1 MGRSTREQARA
12 NRERV
17 LTEAARL
24 LNERGL
30 AGVGVAELM
39 AAAGLTHGG
48 FYVHFGSKEDAV
60 AAAAERAAH
69 DVAAQW
75 ASLGE
80 ARGAAHAEPGAS
92 GPGALGEIL
101 ARYLSAE
108 HRDAPGGGCTVAAL
122 GPELAR
128 LPAEHRARVAGGV
141 EAMVDALAATMP
153 GADPAERRRAA
164 LTALGTMIG
173 AVILA
178 RLGVG
183 GPDDPLRLA
192 ADHVGGVPSP
202 RETPTGRR

>member
-17 LTEAARL
+17 LTAAARL

-48 FYVHFGSKEDAV
+48 FYGHFDSKEDAV
-60 AAAAERAAH
+60 AAAAERGAR

-75 ASLGE
+75 AALAA
-80 ARGAAHAEPGAS
+80 ARAGAGDPGAVD
-92 GPGALGEIL
+92 EIV

-108 HRDAPGGGCTVAAL
+108 HRDAPGGGCAVAAL

-128 LPAEHRARVAGGV
+128 LPPEHRARVAGGV

-164 LTALGTMIG
+164 LTALGTMVG

-192 ADHVGGVPSP
+192 ADVLGRAPDGV
-202 RETPTGRR
+202 R